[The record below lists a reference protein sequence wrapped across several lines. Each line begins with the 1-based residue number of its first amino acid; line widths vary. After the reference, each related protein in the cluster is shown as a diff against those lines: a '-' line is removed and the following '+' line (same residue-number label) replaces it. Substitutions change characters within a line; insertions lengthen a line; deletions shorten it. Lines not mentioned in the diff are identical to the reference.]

1 MLALVTAGV
10 FFAATFLVALMAV
23 GVAWMVL
30 ERRSAQLAEN
40 RSARGS
46 AADDE
51 ASSLL
56 KNESL
61 STVSVLASFLAQ
73 FDFAR
78 HLQEHLEQAGL
89 NWTVGRLTSMML
101 LAGAVGLAVAF
112 NLEWMPLW
120 FGLGLAIFA
129 SQAPYLYVRRR
140 RARRLAKFEEQL
152 PDALDFLSRSLRAG
166 HPLGVG
172 LDMLANESPEPLAA
186 EIRRTYEEHQLGRSW
201 EQALSHLSDRVPI
214 VDVGFFAAAVQMQ
227 SRTGG
232 KLGEVLGRLSE
243 TMRERFALRGEI
255 RSISAHGRFTGLVLT
270 LIPLFVAGV
279 MLVVNP
285 GYLQILLGNP
295 FGKDLVLAAGIC
307 LVLAHLIIRR
317 IVDIKF

>member
-1 MLALVTAGV
+1 MLVLVTAGV

-23 GVAWMVL
+23 AVAWMVL

-40 RSARGS
+40 RSALG
-46 AADDE
+46 AAAGGE

-61 STVSVLASFLAQ
+61 STISVLASLLAQ
-73 FDFAR
+73 FDFA
-78 HLQEHLEQAGL
+78 HLLQEHLEQAGL

-101 LAGAVGLAVAF
+101 LAGAVGLVVVINMA
-112 NLEWMPLW
+112 WMPLW
-120 FGLGLAIFA
+120 FGLALAVFA
-129 SQAPYLYVRRR
+129 AQTPYLYVRRR
-140 RARRLAKFEEQL
+140 RARRLAQFEEQL

-172 LDMLANESPEPLAA
+172 LDMLANESSEPLAA
-186 EIRRTYEEHQLGRSW
+186 EIRRTYEERQLGRSW
-201 EQALSHLSDRVPI
+201 EQALSNLSERVPI
-214 VDVGFFAAAVQMQ
+214 VDVGFFGAAVQMQ

-232 KLGEVLGRLSE
+232 KLGEVLGRLAE

-255 RSISAHGRFTGLVLT
+255 RSISAHGRLTGLVLT
-270 LIPLFVAGV
+270 LIPIVVAV
-279 MLVVNP
+279 TMMAVNP
-285 GYLQILLGNP
+285 AYLQILLGNP

-307 LVLAHLIIRR
+307 LLLAHLIIRR